1 MIRRS
6 MAMVMA
12 TAGLLAGCVAPTFPK
27 QASYPFGL
35 AEAVA
40 ASERAIATETDPAVA
55 LARRQ
60 ALSAVV
66 ASRCPDWRDARIRH
80 PLDIVTGNPMPA
92 DVVAFGCHNQAALDA
107 MVARRDDLTD
117 PPENVA
123 PALAAGVNRGVAAY
137 RSPEGVAPLADRSS
151 VVEGL

>member
-1 MIRRS
+1 MIRHFTA
-6 MAMVMA
+6 MAA
-12 TAGLLAGCVAPTFPK
+12 AGLLAGCVAPPFPQ

-35 AEAVA
+35 TEAVA
-40 ASERAIATETDPAVA
+40 ASERAIEAETDPAVA

-66 ASRCPDWRDARIRH
+66 ASRCPDWRDARLRH

-92 DVVAFGCHNQAALDA
+92 DAVAFGCHNQAALDA
-107 MVARRDDLTD
+107 MVARRSDLTD
-117 PPENVA
+117 PPERAA
-123 PALAAGVNRGVAAY
+123 PAQAAGVNRAAEAY
-137 RSPEGVAPLADRSS
+137 RSPEGPARLPDRSS